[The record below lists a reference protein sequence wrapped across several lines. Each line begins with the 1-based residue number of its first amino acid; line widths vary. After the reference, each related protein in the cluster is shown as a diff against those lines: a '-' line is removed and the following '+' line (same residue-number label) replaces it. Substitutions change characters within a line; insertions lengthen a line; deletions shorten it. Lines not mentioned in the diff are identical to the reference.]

1 MRRVL
6 VLNAGSSSLKWTV
19 LDAASEAVVEQG
31 AATWEGA
38 EAGRHQAE
46 LRGVLERLAPVDAVG
61 HRVVH
66 GGAAFREAAVV
77 DEHVREAI
85 AVLSDLAPLHNPVAL
100 AGIEAVAQTF
110 PGVPQVAAFD
120 TAFHATLPEA
130 AAVYP
135 LPQDWTRRWGL
146 RRFGFHG
153 LSVQFAVR
161 RVRELL
167 GTVPRRLVVCHLG
180 AGCSVT
186 AVADGRSVDTSMG
199 FTPLEGLMMGRRS
212 GSVDPGLLLHLLS
225 RRAVAVAELNEALNE
240 RSGLLGVSGVSSDM
254 RAIVAAADAGDQQAA
269 LACAMFA
276 HRLVGAVGSMV
287 ATLHGLDAL
296 VFTGGIGEHS
306 LRVRQTVADAFG
318 YAGLRLDGPRNAA
331 PTGDM
336 DVAADDSAV
345 HVLVVAAREDLA
357 ILGEV
362 RRLLYP
368 PPGGLGP
375 ASTERA

>member
-1 MRRVL
+1 MTRVL
-6 VLNAGSSSLKWTV
+6 ILNAGSSSLKWAV
-19 LDAASEAVVEQG
+19 LDAASEAVEEQG
-31 AATWEGA
+31 AATWEGM
-38 EAGRHQAE
+38 ERGRHQAE
-46 LRGVLERLAPVDAVG
+46 LRGLLEQLSPVDAVG

-77 DEHVREAI
+77 DEQVRAAI
-85 AVLSDLAPLHNPVAL
+85 AALADLAPLHNPLAL
-100 AGIEAVAQTF
+100 AGIDAVAQAW

-130 AAVYP
+130 AATYP
-135 LPQDWTRRWGL
+135 LPRDWTHRWGL

-153 LSVQFAVR
+153 LSVQYAVR
-161 RVRELL
+161 RGRELL

-225 RRAVAVAELNEALNE
+225 RRAVTATELDEALNE
-240 RSGLLGVSGVSSDM
+240 RSGLLGVSGQSSDM

-269 LACAMFA
+269 LARAMFA
-276 HRLVGAVGSMV
+276 HRLVGAIGSMI

-296 VFTGGIGEHS
+296 IFTGGIGEHS
-306 LRVRQTVADAFG
+306 PWVRQAVADAFG
-318 YAGLRLDGPRNAA
+318 YAGLRLDAARNAR
-331 PTGDM
+331 PTVDM

-345 HVLVVAAREDLA
+345 RVPVVAAREDLA
-357 ILGEV
+357 VLGDV

-368 PPGGLGP
+368 PPGLPG
-375 ASTERA
+375 ATSSERA

>member
-1 MRRVL
+1 MTTL
-6 VLNAGSSSLKWTV
+6 LILNAGSSSLKWTV
-19 LDAASEAVVEQG
+19 LDAATEAVEEQG
-31 AATWEGA
+31 AATWEGS
-38 EAGRHQAE
+38 EGGRHQAE
-46 LRGVLERLAPVDAVG
+46 LRGLLAQLSPMDAVG

-77 DEHVREAI
+77 DEHVRETI
-85 AVLSDLAPLHNPVAL
+85 AALADLAPLHNPAAL
-100 AGIEAVAQTF
+100 AGIDAVAQTF
-110 PGVPQVAAFD
+110 PGVRQVAAFD
-120 TAFHATLPEA
+120 TAFHTTLPDA
-130 AAVYP
+130 AAIYP
-135 LPQDWTRRWGL
+135 LPRDWVRRWGL

-153 LSVQFAVR
+153 LSVQYAVR
-161 RVRELL
+161 RSRELL

-212 GSVDPGLLLHLLS
+212 GTVDPGLLLYLLNHQ
-225 RRAVAVAELNEALNE
+225 AITAAEVDEALNE

-254 RAIVAAADAGDQQAA
+254 RAIVAAADAGNQQAV

-276 HRLVGAVGSMV
+276 HRLVGSIGAMF
-287 ATLHGLDAL
+287 ATLHGVDAL

-306 LRVRQTVADAFG
+306 PWVRQAVADAFG
-318 YAGLRLDGPRNAA
+318 FAGLRLDATRNAA

-336 DVAADDSAV
+336 DLATDDSTV
-345 HVLVVAAREDLA
+345 HALVVTAREDLA
-357 ILGEV
+357 VLDEV

-368 PPGGLGP
+368 ALRRSEP
-375 ASTERA
+375 APSERE